1 MAFGWAYVN
10 CTGSG
15 GGGGGTGGASGPS
28 GSIQFMT
35 SSGTG
40 VSSGSL
46 SLTYDATLSYLTLTG
61 TLAVSGTIS
70 ASHYHIENVVE
81 MDVSGNTFFG
91 NTDDDVHARTGSL
104 TMTNVSNDI
113 NFNVTSTG
121 RTDLR
126 QLTVEYTPVTSS
138 PYTASHP
145 AYILGVQASG
155 QVYIQLPS
163 PIGTTLSGNVIMV
176 KDEQLTPRL
185 GDNITLS
192 TPAGTIDGSSTY
204 ILTGSNPAISLYSNG
219 SNWFVF

>member
-1 MAFGWAYVN
+1 MAFGWAYVD
-10 CTGSG
+10 CSGS
-15 GGGGGTGGASGPS
+15 GGGGTGGASGPS

-35 SSGTG
+35 ASGTG
-40 VSSGSL
+40 VSSGSV
-46 SLTYDATLSYLTLTG
+46 SLTYDAASSIMVLTG
-61 TLAVSGTIS
+61 TLDVVGTIS

-104 TMTNVSNDI
+104 TVTNVGSDI

-121 RTDLR
+121 RTDVR

-138 PYTASHP
+138 TYTASHP
-145 AYILGVQASG
+145 VYILGVQATG
-155 QVYIQLPS
+155 QINIQLPS
-163 PIGTTLSGNVIMV
+163 PVGTTLSGNIIMV
-176 KDEQLTPRL
+176 KDELTTPRL
-185 GDNITLS
+185 GDNITLN
-192 TPAGTIDGSSTY
+192 TPSGTIDGGSSY